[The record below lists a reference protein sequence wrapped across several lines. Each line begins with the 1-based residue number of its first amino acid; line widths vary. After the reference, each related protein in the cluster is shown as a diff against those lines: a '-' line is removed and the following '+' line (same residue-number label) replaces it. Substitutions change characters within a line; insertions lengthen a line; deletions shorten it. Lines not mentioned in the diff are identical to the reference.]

1 VAGWQ
6 LLSQEG
12 IDLSLVAGVEGKIS
26 LFLSLFSRLQFAP
39 SFCSPRVRVDADPS
53 ILISAATA
61 KFGSWTRAH
70 GATAPSV
77 GQRFIRAALTPWQFG
92 IRRLASS
99 SLQEQARQSHSKSQR
114 PSKHKHPSSL
124 IIFILIILYDVLSVI
139 RVVTIVNRVKIFYL
153 GFFS

>member
-99 SLQEQARQSHSKSQR
+99 SLQEQAAAKSFKVSKTKQAQASI
-114 PSKHKHPSSL
+114 K
-124 IIFILIILYDVLSVI
+124 FDYLYFDYPV
-139 RVVTIVNRVKIFYL
+139 
-153 GFFS
+153 

>member
-26 LFLSLFSRLQFAP
+26 LFSRLQFAP
-39 SFCSPRVRVDADPS
+39 LFCSPCARVDADPS

-70 GATAPSV
+70 GATAPSAE
-77 GQRFIRAALTPWQFG
+77 QRFIRAMLTPWQFG

-99 SLQEQARQSHSKSQR
+99 RLRQSHSKSQR
-114 PSKHKHPSSL
+114 PGKHKHTSSL

>member
-26 LFLSLFSRLQFAP
+26 LFSRLQFAP
-39 SFCSPRVRVDADPS
+39 LFCSPCARVDADPS

-70 GATAPSV
+70 GATAPSAE
-77 GQRFIRAALTPWQFG
+77 QRFIRAILTPWQFG

-99 SLQEQARQSHSKSQR
+99 SLQEQDAAKSQR
-114 PSKHKHPSSL
+114 PGKHKHTSSL